1 MAISMG
7 LHKQAK
13 VLSERQEKAVLN
25 SLQSTTYSTR
35 NTVMFLLSIK
45 AGLRAKE
52 IAALTWDM
60 VLTPEGQLCDAIRLR
75 NTASK
80 GKQGGRVIPLN
91 KQLKQALSLLL
102 EESDP
107 KHGQRPV
114 ILSRRKSHFP
124 AQTVVNW
131 FAHLYKELGF
141 EGCSSHSGRRTFVTR
156 AAKNIV
162 KAGGSLRDVQQLAG
176 HSSLQTTQRYIEGDS
191 EAKKRIVDLL

>member
-1 MAISMG
+1 MS
-7 LHKQAK
+7 LSKQAK
-13 VLSERQEKAVLN
+13 ILSERQEKAVLS
-25 SLQSTTYSTR
+25 SLQSTTYPTR

-60 VLTPEGQLCDAIRLR
+60 LLTPEGELCEAIHLR

-91 KQLKQALSLLL
+91 KQLKQALSQLLD
-102 EESDP
+102 EPKP

-114 ILSRRKSHFP
+114 TLSRRNSHFP

-131 FAHLYKELGF
+131 FAELYKNLGF

-156 AAKNIV
+156 AAKISSELVVLCVTFNNWLGIPHYKQHNVTSRVIV
-162 KAGGSLRDVQQLAG
+162 RL
-176 HSSLQTTQRYIEGDS
+176 
-191 EAKKRIVDLL
+191 KRGL

>member
-1 MAISMG
+1 MG

-13 VLSERQEKAVLN
+13 ILSERQEKAVL
-25 SLQSTTYSTR
+25 SAFQSTTYPTR
-35 NTVMFLLSIK
+35 NTTMFLLSIK

-60 VLTPEGQLCDAIRLR
+60 VLTPEGELCESIRLR

-91 KQLKQALSLLL
+91 KQLKQALSQLLD
-102 EESDP
+102 ESQP

-114 ILSRRKSHFP
+114 ILSRRNSHFP
-124 AQTVVNW
+124 AQTIVNW
-131 FAHLYKELGF
+131 FAELYKNLGF

-156 AAKNIV
+156 AAKNII

-176 HSSLQTTQRYIEGDS
+176 HTTLQTTQRYIEGDN
-191 EAKKRIVDLL
+191 EAKKKIVDLI